1 MAKQTYKCTEKVF
14 IYPSDFA
21 AWHFIPVTKK
31 VGQEIKQTFGKNSRG
46 FGSLPVTVTLG
57 GSVWQTSIFPDK
69 YSGSYILPLK
79 AKVRNKEEIMAGDKV
94 TYTIT
99 LPV

>member
-1 MAKQTYKCTEKVF
+1 MAKQTYKCIEKVF

-46 FGSLPVTVTLG
+46 FGSLPVMVTLG
-57 GSVWQTSIFPDK
+57 SSTWQTSIFPDK

-79 AKVRNKEEIMAGDKV
+79 AKVRNKEEIMVGDKV